1 MKQYLLLVILC
12 LFVTESKSQSLMT
25 VGQVYDYSV
34 GDLFIR
40 NEDGTMGP
48 PTYTTTIITD
58 KNYSSFLDTLFYQ
71 YDLYRYTPPSCQLC
85 EATYDTLLANTM
97 FYTNINDVVGDDL
110 GTEPNYLDEE
120 CIDTTGFTGTWL
132 DDVYYDASFCNR
144 LTTRIELMDNGP
156 TLVDSCYMYFEPYH
170 GHYVYGEGIGIK
182 SYHYYSCLDI
192 SPSCIETGQ
201 LLFYMKGVDSCGV
214 RPFIPSVSS
223 IKEFAHR
230 LDISIYPN
238 PFSEQTTVIFS
249 EAQSDIMVEL
259 FNALGKNVQSF
270 LHSGKELIIDGN
282 ALERGLYI
290 LSITSERGR
299 KTSKILLQ

>member
-1 MKQYLLLVILC
+1 MKQFLLLVILC

-40 NEDGTMGP
+40 NEGGTMGP

-85 EATYDTLLANTM
+85 EANYDTLLANTM
-97 FYTNINDVVGDDL
+97 FYTNLNDVVGDDL
-110 GTEPNYLDEE
+110 GTEPNYLYEE

-170 GHYVYGEGIGIK
+170 GHYVYGEGIGLK

-214 RPFIPSVSS
+214 RPFIPTISSV
-223 IKEFAHR
+223 KEFD
-230 LDISIYPN
+230 LPIEIQISPN
-238 PFSEQTTVIFS
+238 PFTSQTIITFS
-249 EAQSDIMVEL
+249 KVQNNSLIEL
-259 FNALGKNVQSF
+259 YNPLGKRVRSF
-270 LHSGKELIIDGN
+270 SYSDTQLILDGSEL
-282 ALERGLYI
+282 EKGLYI
-290 LSITSERGR
+290 LSISSERGR